1 MYQLASTFSRTAR
14 IVNKGAPMGDDEIRR
29 IAPSIFAEEAHGS
42 RSARYTYIATSE
54 VLKGLRQHGF
64 EPFMVA
70 QTRVRDESHRDH
82 TKHMIRL
89 RHADHVGDKEA
100 NEIILLNSHNGSSS
114 YQMLAGV
121 FRFACANGM
130 VCGTTH
136 HDIRV
141 PHKGDVLDQVIE
153 GAHTI
158 LDGFDLITERK
169 ETMQSVTLAPPEQL
183 ALARAALSLRYDP
196 TTAEAPISADQL
208 LRARRIEDQ
217 GASLW
222 NTFNRIQENM
232 IKGGIQGARVNGRR
246 RSTRAI
252 NGIDQSVAVNR
263 GLWTLA
269 EEMAKLHGAMR
280 ESGEAC

>member
-1 MYQLASTFSRTAR
+1 MQLASRFSRTAR

-29 IAPSIFAEEAHGS
+29 IAPSIFAEEAHDS
-42 RSARYTYIATSE
+42 RSARYTYIPTSD
-54 VLKGLRQHGF
+54 VLRGLREHGF

-70 QTRVRDESHRDH
+70 QTRVRDDAHRDH

-89 RHADHVGDKEA
+89 RHANHVGDREA

-136 HDIRV
+136 HDIRI
-141 PHKGDVLDQVIE
+141 PHKGDVMDQVID

-158 LDGFDLITERK
+158 LDGFDLITERR
-169 ETMQSVTLAPPEQL
+169 EIMESVTLAQPEQE

-196 TTAEAPISADQL
+196 ATTQAPISADQL
-208 LRARRIEDQ
+208 LRARRHDDV
-217 GASLW
+217 GGSLW
-222 NTFNRIQENM
+222 KTFNRIQENM

-246 RSTRAI
+246 RSSRAI
-252 NGIDQSVAVNR
+252 NGIDQGVAVNR

-269 EEMAKLHGAMR
+269 EEMAKYHGALKVD
-280 ESGEAC
+280 STAQ